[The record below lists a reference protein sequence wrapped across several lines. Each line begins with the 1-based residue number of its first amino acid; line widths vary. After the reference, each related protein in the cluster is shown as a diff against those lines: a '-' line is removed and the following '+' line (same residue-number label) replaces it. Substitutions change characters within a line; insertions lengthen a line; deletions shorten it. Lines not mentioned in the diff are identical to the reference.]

1 MTREL
6 KKMTEKNKRNYEG
19 VREKNDRERKK
30 RRKRKKGGDGIET
43 KKWLE
48 A

>member
-19 VREKNDRERKK
+19 VREKNDREREEKKKEKKK
-30 RRKRKKGGDGIET
+30 RRR
-43 KKWLE
+43 WN
-48 A
+48 